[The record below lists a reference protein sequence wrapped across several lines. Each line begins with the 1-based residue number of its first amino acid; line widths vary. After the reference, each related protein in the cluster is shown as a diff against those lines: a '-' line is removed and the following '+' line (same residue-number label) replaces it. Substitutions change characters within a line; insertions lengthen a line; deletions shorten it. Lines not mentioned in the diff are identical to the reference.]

1 MRMEGF
7 KKVHTGD
14 DLERVIEK
22 DDSNSS
28 VTESDEGKKPP
39 RTCREQITYIINTN
53 KFQIGIVCFVIFACL
68 LVICELLIDLHV
80 FEVQDMNL
88 AVPQV
93 LRYMTISVLS
103 LFVLEISIKLGVMRL
118 DLFRHKMEVFDAL
131 IVVVTF
137 ALEIAFA
144 NHEGLMSGVGL
155 LIVLR
160 LWRVTKIL
168 NGIIMSVKR
177 QAERRLARERRT
189 REAVEQELAKFR
201 EYCAAQE
208 TEIELLQG
216 LLKKNGIQLMTSER
230 PVVGSTINVI
240 AEVNEVNC
248 EKSDCPL
255 DVRQA
260 TESHLL

>member
-1 MRMEGF
+1 MSLTQE
-7 KKVHTGD
+7 T
-14 DLERVIEK
+14 
-22 DDSNSS
+22 
-28 VTESDEGKKPP
+28 
-39 RTCREQITYIINTN
+39 
-53 KFQIGIVCFVIFACL
+53 
-68 LVICELLIDLHV
+68 LHV
-80 FEVQDMNL
+80 
-88 AVPQV
+88 
-93 LRYMTISVLS
+93 S
-103 LFVLEISIKLGVMRL
+103 
-118 DLFRHKMEVFDAL
+118 
-131 IVVVTF
+131 
-137 ALEIAFA
+137 
-144 NHEGLMSGVGL
+144 
-155 LIVLR
+155 
-160 LWRVTKIL
+160 
-168 NGIIMSVKR
+168 GIIMSVKR

>member
-168 NGIIMSVKR
+168 NGELHEAKPFYSSIMHNSCLNK
-177 QAERRLARERRT
+177 
-189 REAVEQELAKFR
+189 
-201 EYCAAQE
+201 
-208 TEIELLQG
+208 
-216 LLKKNGIQLMTSER
+216 
-230 PVVGSTINVI
+230 
-240 AEVNEVNC
+240 
-248 EKSDCPL
+248 
-255 DVRQA
+255 
-260 TESHLL
+260 